1 MRFHDVNITVQQPN
15 GNWIECN
22 FEDDLLPVE
31 ENRYYPCLGGL
42 PLLNVPTTSILVSEG
57 NNLMSYGPVN
67 YKPYCLLVT
76 FMNTCSF
83 AKLLKGATQHCRI
96 GSVGL
101 QL

>member
-31 ENRYYPCLGGL
+31 ENRYYPCLRGL
-42 PLLNVPTTSILVSEG
+42 PLLNVPTTSILVSEV

-67 YKPYCLLVT
+67 YYTLLFIGNLHGHLFICKVVERI
-76 FMNTCSF
+76 NT
-83 AKLLKGATQHCRI
+83 
-96 GSVGL
+96 VG
-101 QL
+101 